1 MGTRA
6 TIGMLQPDDTVLAIY
21 CHNDGY
27 PSYLGKMLTTHYSTK
42 SQVKKL
48 IQLGDISQLKSK
60 LAPRPFQ
67 RHSFD
72 NPAKGVTLAYHR
84 DRQEP
89 WERTKPSIYTD
100 KENFVNHAETSYVYL
115 YDPKTQSW
123 SVASYSKPNFRK
135 MQFSA
140 TKNNRKE

>member
-6 TIGMLQPDDTVLAIY
+6 TICMLQPDDTILAIY

-27 PSYLGKMLTTHYSTK
+27 PSYLGKMLATHYSTK

-60 LAPRPFQ
+60 LAPRLFQ

-72 NPAKGVTLAYHR
+72 NPARGVTIAYHR

-89 WERTKPSIYTD
+89 WDRTKPSIYAD
-100 KENFVNHAETSYVYL
+100 KENFVNYAETSYVYL
-115 YDPKTQSW
+115 YDTTTQTW
-123 SVASYSKPNFRK
+123 SVASYGEHRFREI
-135 MQFSA
+135 QLPT
-140 TKNNRKE
+140 TKNSR

>member
-6 TIGMLQPDDTVLAIY
+6 TIGMLQPDDTILAIY

-27 PSYLGKMLTTHYSTK
+27 PSYLGKMLATYYSTK

-60 LAPRPFQ
+60 LAPRLFQ

-72 NPAKGVTLAYHR
+72 NPAQGVTIAYHR

-89 WERTKPSIYTD
+89 WDRTKPSIYAD
-100 KENFVNHAETSYVYL
+100 KESFVNHAETSYVYL